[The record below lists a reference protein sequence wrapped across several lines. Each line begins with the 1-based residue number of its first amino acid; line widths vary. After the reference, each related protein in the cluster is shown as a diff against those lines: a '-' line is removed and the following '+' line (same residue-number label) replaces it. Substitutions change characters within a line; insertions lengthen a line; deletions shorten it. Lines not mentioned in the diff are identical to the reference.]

1 MKNWQIL
8 LLAIFFVLFLML
20 GKIFNPETGTSP
32 LEMEEVSQETEPSS
46 PVSNSGA
53 QSIETEMSGEEKV
66 LLELLPKI
74 QKADESNV
82 QNLFKEVESIM
93 QQSSNPSILLVNIL
107 NLENSQNPNSYTNL
121 VKGYALD
128 HFFHR
133 LQEKSDFIPGPP
145 VKESLVRLLATEN
158 SMDLALEAGQRLLRH
173 FGYDRDKV
181 VEVIDERPDRDQ
193 FLKSLFVSESH

>member
-1 MKNWQIL
+1 
-8 LLAIFFVLFLML
+8 
-20 GKIFNPETGTSP
+20 
-32 LEMEEVSQETEPSS
+32 
-46 PVSNSGA
+46 
-53 QSIETEMSGEEKV
+53 
-66 LLELLPKI
+66 
-74 QKADESNV
+74 
-82 QNLFKEVESIM
+82 M

-193 FLKSLFVSESH
+193 FLKSLFESESH